1 MTRGLFRAALAL
13 VAVGLLAGVT
23 ATYAPL
29 AEEGSVVASELEVP
43 IYPGGEIVWELY
55 LTDADFLGWL
65 KEGLK
70 LEKPLPLPEVPYLP
84 KRLQEEPWL
93 RERLLP
99 RRLPELEDEDRF
111 ALERLAKRLAELA
124 VEALAGLEGLRAV
137 GYLVEDVEP
146 AAIMEFYEQEFTPA
160 EGWRRNFWMPDG
172 MAVYSLSEEGRL
184 REVAG
189 FSITPPAPKMGVGA
203 TGVLGIRTQGFLKL
217 RPLMELLFLV
227 SQLQRIERELL
238 LERLEME
245 SGRKKAT
252 VVPERG
258 CP

>member
-43 IYPGGEIVWELY
+43 IYPGGEIQWELY

-70 LEKPLPLPEVPYLP
+70 LEKPEVPYLP

-124 VEALAGLEGLRAV
+124 MEALARLEGLRAV

-227 SQLQRIERELL
+227 SQLQRVAEVEIRSLE
-238 LERLEME
+238 LER
-245 SGRKKAT
+245 
-252 VVPERG
+252 
-258 CP
+258 